1 MLSVLFK
8 LFGQFG
14 SMPWLERFV
23 GLGFDSKLLRQLI
36 MIMLRVTETG
46 DIDQAFDRIRSDRE
60 LELELQRALLTAET
74 NYWEQC
80 IQDKQN
86 ARERDLAIQR
96 LRGQNL
102 RANIMLVMAMIGIVL
117 SVGALVV
124 FKPVL
129 HADGVGMLSAVAA
142 VFGACLKDAYSFEFG
157 SSKISSDDAI
167 SRIYDRQP
175 RGGYDRGYDRGY
187 GQDYGRGND
196 GRNHDS
202 YGNYYGGP
210 GGYYNGYDEHGRRK
224 NDSTHN
230 QNKTTTT
237 TICDHRAQK

>member
-8 LFGQFG
+8 LFSQFG

-46 DIDQAFDRIRSDRE
+46 DIDQAFERIRSDKE
-60 LELELQRALLTAET
+60 LELELQRVLLTAET
-74 NYWEQC
+74 NYWQQC

-86 ARERDLAIQR
+86 ARDRDLAIQR

-117 SVGALVV
+117 SVGALVA
-124 FKPVL
+124 FKHVL

-157 SSKISSDDAI
+157 SSKTSSDEAI
-167 SRIYDRQP
+167 SRIYDRQRMYDDDRGHDRN
-175 RGGYDRGYDRGY
+175 RGG
-187 GQDYGRGND
+187 
-196 GRNHDS
+196 RNYDS

-224 NDSTHN
+224 NHPPYNNLDDTA
-230 QNKTTTT
+230 KT
-237 TICDHRAQK
+237 TICDHRTQK